1 MISKIIQ
8 YIGIFFIVAFCTVS
22 TFYAI
27 VERDLLTDDKWKERM
42 KYATYFESR
51 FFDFRM
57 KSTLDTKVDE
67 RIVLAA
73 IDDHSLNPNNIGRW
87 PWNRD
92 VWAKIVDN
100 FKMFGAK
107 IIAFDVFFSEPQL
120 SCDRD
125 YDAELAKSM
134 AEFQADPGHHI
145 ILPYKVVDN
154 ELGIRKQIYGEN
166 AELDLEYINAIQDP
180 HMPELPEIL
189 YNQIMNSQIPAG
201 SDINKM
207 FVSNSMFPIPK
218 LLTFEPSLGHIQAN
232 EDADGIFRHY
242 KAIANLEDMHFPAFS
257 LVAYQLYNA
266 DSGEEIKFEPAE
278 NDGWALKT
286 GKGSLPINRHGEAMV
301 RWLGT
306 GSSFP
311 AVSLNDV
318 YEAKPE
324 KIAELTKILKDRI
337 IFIGSTAYGAHD
349 FRHTP
354 VDPRMPGVYFH
365 MNFTNMLLDGRFY
378 KPPQTNILY
387 SWSLLIGATL
397 VIILVMLLNNALLDI
412 LTMIFLVGGIY
423 TFDVLYLI
431 PQGYQLKLFFCLLC
445 VISIYSWSTF
455 LNFYLTNKEKKQ
467 IKGTFSSFVSPAVV
481 DEMLANPELVKVGG
495 EKKNITVF
503 FSDVRDFTSIS
514 EKLTPEELS
523 SCLNQYMG
531 VMTDIIF
538 KTSGTLDKYIG
549 DAIVAFW
556 GAPLKVENHAYK
568 AVQAAIEM
576 IEVLPSINDSFREQ
590 GFPEFK
596 HGIGLNTG
604 DCSVGNM
611 GSDTIFQYT
620 ALGDSMN
627 LGARL
632 ESLCKYYGVQL
643 NISEY
648 TKDAIPPELQ
658 KNLTFRIL
666 DKVRVKGKEEAVTIY
681 EVLHPSHPFMK
692 DPDALQGYLTAFDM
706 YLEQNFQGAAD
717 ILTPL
722 VEKYPQD
729 KSCKRVLDFSLGY
742 IENPPPA
749 DWDGVYTHTTK
760 G

>member
-8 YIGIFFIVAFCTVS
+8 YVGIVLIIAFCAIS
-22 TFYAI
+22 TFFSI
-27 VERDLLTDDKWKERM
+27 IEREIPEDDDIKSTI

-57 KSTLDTKVDE
+57 KYTLDQKYDE

-73 IDDHSLNPNNIGRW
+73 IDDNSLDPDRIGRW

-100 FKMFGAK
+100 FKHFGAK
-107 IIAFDVFFSEPQL
+107 IVAFDVFFSEPQKF
-120 SCDRD
+120 CDKD
-125 YDAELAKSM
+125 YDAILAESM
-134 AEFQADPGHHI
+134 AKYQSDPGFHI
-145 ILPYKVVDN
+145 VLPYKVVDDQLAHYQQKYGPDFTLTPE
-154 ELGIRKQIYGEN
+154 ELKQ
-166 AELDLEYINAIQDP
+166 IQDP
-180 HMPELPEIL
+180 YIEELPEIL
-189 YNQIMNSQIPAG
+189 YNRIMNSQIPADF
-201 SDINKM
+201 DINKA
-207 FVSNSMFPIPK
+207 FVAKTAFPIDK
-218 LLTFEPSLGHIQAN
+218 LLTFEPALGHIQAK

-242 KAIANLEDMHFPAFS
+242 QAIANIDQMHFPSFS
-257 LVAYQLYNA
+257 LVVYQLYNQGKME
-266 DSGEEIKFEPAE
+266 DVKFETGE
-278 NDGWALKT
+278 KGGWVLKT
-286 GKGSLPINRHGEAMV
+286 EKGSLPINRRGEAQV
-301 RWLGT
+301 RWLG
-306 GSSFP
+306 GERSFP
-311 AVSLNDV
+311 LVSLYDV
-318 YEAKPE
+318 YK
-324 KIAELTKILKDRI
+324 AEPDDKKMFDALKDKI

-365 MNFTNMLLDGRFY
+365 MNFANMLLDGRFY
-378 KPPQTNILY
+378 KNQDTNVLI
-387 SWSLLIGATL
+387 SWSILIGATL
-397 VIILVMLLNNALLDI
+397 IMILVMLLNNAVLD
-412 LTMIFLVGGIY
+412 LVTMILLVGGIY
-423 TFDVLYLI
+423 TVDTFYLI
-431 PQGYQLKLFFCLLC
+431 PIGYQLKLFFCLLS
-445 VISIYSWSTF
+445 VVAIYSWSTF
-455 LNFYLTNKEKKQ
+455 LNFYLTNQEKKQ

-481 DEMLANPELVKVGG
+481 DEMLANPDLVKVGG

-568 AVQAAIEM
+568 AVTAAIEM

-658 KNLTFRIL
+658 SNLTFRIL

-681 EVLHPSHPFMK
+681 EVLHPSHYFMQ
-692 DPDALQGYLTAFDM
+692 DQDGLQGYLTAFDL
-706 YLEQNFQGAAD
+706 YLEKNFAGAAE
-717 ILTPL
+717 LLKPL

-729 KSCKRVLDFSLGY
+729 KSCKRVLDFALGY
-742 IENPPPA
+742 IENPPPE

>member
-8 YIGIFFIVAFCTVS
+8 YIGIFLIIAFCAVS
-22 TFYAI
+22 TFFSI
-27 VERDLLTDDKWKERM
+27 IERELHPENELKESIG
-42 KYATYFESR
+42 YATYFESR

-57 KSTLDTKVDE
+57 KYTLNQQRDE
-67 RIVLAA
+67 RIVLAE
-73 IDDHSLNPNNIGRW
+73 IDDKSLDPDRIGRW
-87 PWNRD
+87 PWHRD
-92 VWAKIVDN
+92 IWAKIVDN
-100 FKMFGAK
+100 FKHFGAK
-107 IIAFDVFFSEPQL
+107 IVAFDVFFSEPQQF
-120 SCDRD
+120 CDKD
-125 YDAELAKSM
+125 YDKILAESM
-134 AEFQADPGHHI
+134 ANFQSDPGHHI
-145 ILPYKVVDN
+145 VLPYKVVGDQQSLIRQRYPGYTMTPE
-154 ELGIRKQIYGEN
+154 ELERV
-166 AELDLEYINAIQDP
+166 QDP
-180 HMPELPEIL
+180 YIEELPEIL
-189 YNQIMNSQIPAG
+189 YNQIMNSQILADF
-201 SDINKM
+201 DIDKM
-207 FVSNSMFPIPK
+207 FVAKTAFPIEK
-218 LLTFEPSLGHIQAN
+218 LLSFEPSLGHIQAL

-242 KAIANLEDMHFPAFS
+242 KAIASIDQMHFPAFS
-257 LVAYQLYNA
+257 VVVHQLYNEGTPDA
-266 DSGEEIKFEPAE
+266 EVKFEIGE
-278 NDGWALKT
+278 KGGWVLT
-286 GKGSLPINRHGEAMV
+286 TSKGSLPINKLGEAQV
-301 RWLGT
+301 RWLG
-306 GSSFP
+306 GKESFP
-311 AVSLNDV
+311 SVSLYDV
-318 YEAKPE
+318 YKAAPDDKEMRE
-324 KIAELTKILKDRI
+324 QLNGKIV
-337 IFIGSTAYGAHD
+337 FIGSTAFGAHD

-365 MNFTNMLLDGRFY
+365 MNFANMLLEGRFF
-378 KPPQTNILY
+378 KHPDLNIVI
-387 SWSLLIGATL
+387 SWSILIGATL
-397 VIILVMLLNNALLDI
+397 VMILLMLFNNAVLD
-412 LTMIFLVGGIY
+412 LFTMAVLVGGIY
-423 TFDVLYLI
+423 IVDTFYLI
-431 PQGYQLKLFFCLLC
+431 PLGYQLKLFFCLLS
-445 VISIYSWSTF
+445 VVAIYSWSTF
-455 LNFYLTNKEKKQ
+455 LNFYLTNQEKKQ

-481 DEMLANPELVKVGG
+481 NEMLANPDLVKVGG

-568 AVQAAIEM
+568 AVTAAIEM

-658 KNLTFRIL
+658 ANLTFRIL

-692 DPDALQGYLTAFDM
+692 DQDALQGYLTAFEL
-706 YLEQNFQGAAD
+706 YLAKNFQGAAD
-717 ILTPL
+717 LLQPL
-722 VEKYPQD
+722 VERHPQD
-729 KSCKRVLDFSLGY
+729 KSCKRVLDFALGY
-742 IENPPPA
+742 IENPPPE

>member
-8 YIGIFFIVAFCTVS
+8 YVGVFFIVTFCAVS
-22 TFYAI
+22 TFFAI
-27 VERDLLTDDKWKERM
+27 IERDVHSADTKKETM

-57 KSTLDTKVDE
+57 KYTLNQDYDK

-73 IDDHSLNPNNIGRW
+73 IDDESLDPDRIGRW

-92 VWAKIVDN
+92 VWAKIIDN
-100 FKMFGAK
+100 FKIIGAK

-120 SCDRD
+120 SCDID
-125 YDAELAKSM
+125 YDSILAESM
-134 AEFQADPGHHI
+134 AKFQSEPGYHI
-145 ILPYKVVDN
+145 VLPYKVVVDKLALYQ
-154 ELGIRKQIYGEN
+154 EFYGPKFTLTEEEFN
-166 AELDLEYINAIQDP
+166 QVQEPFLEETPD
-180 HMPELPEIL
+180 IL
-189 YNQIMNSQIPAG
+189 YNGVMNSQIPADF
-201 SDINKM
+201 DISKM
-207 FVSNSMFPIPK
+207 FVARTAFPIQK
-218 LLTFEPSLGHIQAN
+218 LISFEPSLGHIQAQ

-242 KAIANLEDMHFPAFS
+242 KAIANIDQVHYPAFS
-257 LVAYQLYNA
+257 LVVHQLYNE
-266 DSGEEIKFEPAE
+266 DTDEDIKFEAE
-278 NDGWALKT
+278 KDGWVLRT
-286 GKGSLPINRHGEAMV
+286 GKGNLPINRHGEAQV
-301 RWLGT
+301 RWLG
-306 GSSFP
+306 GESSFP
-311 AVSLNDV
+311 KVSLWDI
-318 YEAKPE
+318 YKLDPKKIDKLKE
-324 KIAELTKILKDRI
+324 KLKDKI
-337 IFIGSTAYGAHD
+337 VFIGSTAFGAHD

-354 VDPRMPGVYFH
+354 VDPKMPGVYFH
-365 MNFTNMLLDGRFY
+365 MNFTNMLLDGRYF
-378 KPPQTNILY
+378 KNPQTNIFI
-387 SWSLLIGATL
+387 SWSILIGATL
-397 VIILVMLLNNALLDI
+397 VIILVMLFNNALVDI
-412 LTMIFLVGGIY
+412 LTMVVLVGGIY
-423 TFDVLYLI
+423 IVDTFYLI
-431 PQGYQLKLFFCLLC
+431 PLGYQLKLFFCLLC
-445 VISIYSWSTF
+445 VVAIYSWSTF

-481 DEMLANPELVKVGG
+481 NEMLDNPELVKVGG

-523 SCLNQYMG
+523 ACLNQYMG

-568 AVQAAIEM
+568 AVNAAIEM
-576 IEVLPSINDSFREQ
+576 IEVLPSINESFREQ

-648 TKDAIPPELQ
+648 TKAAIPEELQ
-658 KNLTFRIL
+658 TNLTFRIL

-681 EVLHPSHPFMK
+681 EVLHPSHPFKK
-692 DPDALQGYLTAFDM
+692 DPDALQGYLTAFDL
-706 YLEQNFQGAAD
+706 YLEQNFKGAAE

-722 VEKYPQD
+722 VEKYPED